1 MKLLKDGYASLESYQ
16 QKIVWVILYI
26 VFTFVCY
33 TFVWSPKVTELD
45 MQQQRVSSA
54 EDDLRWLLRKSA
66 EVHALGGGKSAA
78 LRSMLDTSLDQF
90 RLRPTKKNFD
100 PRSGEWQLHFTAVD
114 FRELLLWLNRLRR
127 DSLATIV
134 SADINRLSAGRVQ
147 VQLILT
153 EG

>member
-153 EG
+153 EC

>member
-1 MKLLKDGYASLESYQ
+1 MKSLRDGYAGLEGYQ
-16 QKIVWVILYI
+16 QKIVWVTLYLM
-26 VFTFVCY
+26 FTFVCY
-33 TFVWSPKVTELD
+33 VFVWSPKVAELD
-45 MQQQRVSSA
+45 RQQQRVSSA

-66 EVHALGGGKSAA
+66 EVHALGGGKNAA
-78 LRSMLDTSLDQF
+78 LSTMLDTSLDQF

>member
-1 MKLLKDGYASLESYQ
+1 MKPLMDGYAALEGYQ
-16 QKIVWVILYI
+16 QKGLGLA
-26 VFTFVCY
+26 VFLLVALCCY
-33 TFVWSPKVTELD
+33 TWMWLPKVAEADL
-45 MQQQRVSSA
+45 QQQRVTSA
-54 EDDLRWLLRKSA
+54 EGDLRWLLRQSA

-78 LRSMLDTSLDQF
+78 LSAMLDTSLDQY

-147 VQLILT
+147 VQLTLT